1 VQVTPYILETVRHG
15 KEAPKR
21 TRVKK
26 SRNHSRQN
34 KRLTP
39 PKLDFLQPKPC
50 SGIDVSLQHYLPI
63 GYTTQGLHS
72 IGSRFFL
79 IFPFDLMPE
88 IIQPFSTWT
97 SAAS

>member
-39 PKLDFLQPKPC
+39 PKLDFLQPKTLFRHRRITTALPADR
-50 SGIDVSLQHYLPI
+50 IHHARLALDRQPLLFYL
-63 GYTTQGLHS
+63 S
-72 IGSRFFL
+72 I
-79 IFPFDLMPE
+79 
-88 IIQPFSTWT
+88 
-97 SAAS
+97 